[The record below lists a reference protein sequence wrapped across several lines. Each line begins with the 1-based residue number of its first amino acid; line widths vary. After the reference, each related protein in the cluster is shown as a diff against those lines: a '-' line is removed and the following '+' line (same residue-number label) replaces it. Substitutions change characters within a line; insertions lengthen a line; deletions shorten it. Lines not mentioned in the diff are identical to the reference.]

1 MMYNFNLILR
11 LLLYNNRN
19 KKGDKMIKNTK
30 IQEIKD
36 FNNDLISKMLKNN
49 PHFDLKV
56 DYRTQFVVFKDNSI
70 IESAY
75 YPTKIATCEYGVIE
89 VDEDASDGISISHN
103 KIEFFRNGVPNGLA
117 IELIEDNETRIKIR
131 FDLQDRNI
139 FYENYYA
146 WDCLGKRAFTFR
158 NDLNRFNDRFMTK
171 IKLKN
176 FLTKNFDLFKDFI
189 KSSNEY
195 LDFINKSL

>member
-1 MMYNFNLILR
+1 
-11 LLLYNNRN
+11 
-19 KKGDKMIKNTK
+19 MIKNTK

-36 FNNDLISKMLKNN
+36 FNNDLIAKMLKACPDFN
-49 PHFDLKV
+49 LKV
-56 DYRTQFVVFKDNSI
+56 NYRTQFVIFKDNSI
-70 IESAY
+70 RESAY
-75 YPTKIATCEYGVIE
+75 YLTKIDAYEAGMIE
-89 VDEDASDGISISHN
+89 IDEDALDGIAISHN
-103 KIEFFRNGVPNGLA
+103 KIEFFRNDRRNGLA

-139 FYENYYA
+139 FDETYYA
-146 WDCLGKRAFTFR
+146 WDCFGKRAFTFI
-158 NDLNRFNDRFMTK
+158 NDLNRFNDSFTTK

-195 LDFINKSL
+195 LNLINESL

>member
-1 MMYNFNLILR
+1 
-11 LLLYNNRN
+11 
-19 KKGDKMIKNTK
+19 MIKNTK

-36 FNNDLISKMLKNN
+36 FNNDLIAKMLKAC
-49 PHFDLKV
+49 PDFDLKV
-56 DYRTQFVVFKDNSI
+56 NYRTQFVVFKDNSI
-70 IESAY
+70 RECAY
-75 YPTKIATCEYGVIE
+75 YPTKIDAYEYGMIDI
-89 VDEDASDGISISHN
+89 DEDALDGISISHN
-103 KIEFFRNGVPNGLA
+103 KIEFFRNDRRNGLS

-139 FYENYYA
+139 FDEYYYA
-146 WDCLGKRAFTFR
+146 WDCFGKRAFNFR
-158 NDLNRFNDRFMTK
+158 NDLNRFNDSFTTK

-195 LDFINKSL
+195 LDLIDKSL

>member
-1 MMYNFNLILR
+1 
-11 LLLYNNRN
+11 
-19 KKGDKMIKNTK
+19 MIKNIK

-36 FNNDLISKMLKNN
+36 FNNDLISKMLKACPDFN
-49 PHFDLKV
+49 LKV
-56 DYRTQFVVFKDNSI
+56 NYRTQFIIFKDNSI
-70 IESAY
+70 RESAY
-75 YPTKIATCEYGVIE
+75 YHTEIDAYEYGMIDI
-89 VDEDASDGISISHN
+89 DEDASDGISISHN
-103 KIEFFRNGVPNGLA
+103 KIEFFRNDRRNGLS

-139 FYENYYA
+139 FDEDYYA
-146 WDCLGKRAFTFR
+146 YDCFGKRAFIFI
-158 NDLNRFNDRFMTK
+158 NDLNCFNDSFTTK

-195 LDFINKSL
+195 LDLINKSL

>member
-1 MMYNFNLILR
+1 
-11 LLLYNNRN
+11 
-19 KKGDKMIKNTK
+19 MIKNTK

-36 FNNDLISKMLKNN
+36 FNNDLIAKMLKAC
-49 PHFDLKV
+49 PDFDLKV
-56 DYRTQFVVFKDNSI
+56 HYRTQFVVFKDNSI
-70 IESAY
+70 RESAY
-75 YPTKIATCEYGVIE
+75 YLTEIDAYECGPIE
-89 VDEDASDGISISHN
+89 IDEDALDGISISHN
-103 KIEFFRNGVPNGLA
+103 KIEFFRNDRRNGLS

-139 FYENYYA
+139 FDEDYYA
-146 WDCLGKRAFTFR
+146 YDCFGKRAFIFR
-158 NDLNRFNDRFMTK
+158 NDLNHFNDSFTTK

-195 LDFINKSL
+195 LDLINKSL

>member
-1 MMYNFNLILR
+1 
-11 LLLYNNRN
+11 
-19 KKGDKMIKNTK
+19 MIKNTK

-36 FNNDLISKMLKNN
+36 FNNDLISKMLKACPYFN
-49 PHFDLKV
+49 LKV
-56 DYRTQFVVFKDNSI
+56 NYRTQFIIFKDNSI
-70 IESAY
+70 RESAY
-75 YPTKIATCEYGVIE
+75 YPTKIDAYEYGMID
-89 VDEDASDGISISHN
+89 VDEDALDGISISHN
-103 KIEFFRNGVPNGLA
+103 KIEFFRNDRRNGLS

-131 FDLQDRNI
+131 FDLQDRGI
-139 FYENYYA
+139 FDEDYYA
-146 WDCLGKRAFTFR
+146 YDCFGSRAFIFR
-158 NDLNRFNDRFMTK
+158 NDLNHFNDSFTTK

>member
-1 MMYNFNLILR
+1 
-11 LLLYNNRN
+11 
-19 KKGDKMIKNTK
+19 MIKNTK

-36 FNNDLISKMLKNN
+36 FNNDLIAKMLKAC
-49 PHFDLKV
+49 PDFDLKV
-56 DYRTQFVVFKDNSI
+56 NYRTQFVVFKDNSI
-70 IESAY
+70 RESAY
-75 YPTKIATCEYGVIE
+75 YPTKIDAYEYGMIE
-89 VDEDASDGISISHN
+89 IDEDALDGISISHN
-103 KIEFFRNGVPNGLA
+103 KIEFFRNDRCNGLS
-117 IELIEDNETRIKIR
+117 IELIEDDETRIKIR

-139 FYENYYA
+139 FDENYYA
-146 WDCLGKRAFTFR
+146 WDCFGKRAFTFR
-158 NDLNRFNDRFMTK
+158 NDLNRFNDSFTSR

>member
-1 MMYNFNLILR
+1 
-11 LLLYNNRN
+11 
-19 KKGDKMIKNTK
+19 MIKNAK

-36 FNNDLISKMLKNN
+36 FNNDLIAKMLKACPDFN
-49 PHFDLKV
+49 LKV
-56 DYRTQFVVFKDNSI
+56 NYRTQFIIIKDNSI
-70 IESAY
+70 RESAY
-75 YPTKIATCEYGVIE
+75 YRTEIDAYEAGMIE
-89 VDEDASDGISISHN
+89 IDEDALDGISISHN
-103 KIEFFRNGVPNGLA
+103 KIEFFRNDRRNGLS

-139 FYENYYA
+139 FDEDYYA
-146 WDCLGKRAFTFR
+146 YDCFGSRAFIFR
-158 NDLNRFNDRFMTK
+158 NDLNRFNDSFTTK

-195 LDFINKSL
+195 LNLINESL

>member
-1 MMYNFNLILR
+1 
-11 LLLYNNRN
+11 
-19 KKGDKMIKNTK
+19 MIKNTK

-36 FNNDLISKMLKNN
+36 FNNDLIAKMLKACPDFN
-49 PHFDLKV
+49 LKV
-56 DYRTQFVVFKDNSI
+56 NYRTQFVIFKDNSI
-70 IESAY
+70 RESAY
-75 YPTKIATCEYGVIE
+75 YPTKIDAYEYGMIDI
-89 VDEDASDGISISHN
+89 DEDALDGISISHN
-103 KIEFFRNGVPNGLA
+103 KIEFFRNDRRNGLS

-139 FYENYYA
+139 FDEDYYA
-146 WDCLGKRAFTFR
+146 YDCFGKRAFNFR
-158 NDLNRFNDRFMTK
+158 NDLNHFNDSFTTK

>member
-1 MMYNFNLILR
+1 
-11 LLLYNNRN
+11 
-19 KKGDKMIKNTK
+19 MIKNTK

-36 FNNDLISKMLKNN
+36 FNNDLISKMLKAC
-49 PHFDLKV
+49 PDFDLKV
-56 DYRTQFVVFKDNSI
+56 NYRTQFVIIKDNSI
-70 IESAY
+70 MESAY
-75 YPTKIATCEYGVIE
+75 YPTKIDAYEYGVIDI
-89 VDEDASDGISISHN
+89 DEDALDGISISHN
-103 KIEFFRNGVPNGLA
+103 KIEFFRNDRRNGLS

-139 FYENYYA
+139 FDETYYA
-146 WDCLGKRAFTFR
+146 WDCFGKRAFTFR
-158 NDLNRFNDRFMTK
+158 NDLNRFNDGFTTK

-176 FLTKNFDLFKDFI
+176 LLTKNFDLFKDFI